1 LPLKLSGGKAQ
12 YCTSVPVLP
21 TGPFIRQGMPDTIHL
36 SDFNPDKTMPVDSK
50 LLEILCC
57 PVSKTP
63 LNVLG
68 REKLDK
74 LNSSIKSGEALYVNG
89 EKLTEPLQEGLITED
104 GKVIYPVQD
113 DIPVLLEEKG
123 IGTTQFQDF

>member
-1 LPLKLSGGKAQ
+1 
-12 YCTSVPVLP
+12 
-21 TGPFIRQGMPDTIHL
+21 
-36 SDFNPDKTMPVDSK
+36 MPVDGK

-63 LNVLG
+63 LTILG
-68 REKLDK
+68 REKLDQ
-74 LNSSIKSGEALYVNG
+74 LNMAIESGNALFVDNT
-89 EKLTEPLQEGLITED
+89 KVTDKLQEGLITED

-113 DIPVLLEEKG
+113 DIPILLEEKG

>member
-1 LPLKLSGGKAQ
+1 
-12 YCTSVPVLP
+12 
-21 TGPFIRQGMPDTIHL
+21 
-36 SDFNPDKTMPVDSK
+36 MPVDRK

-63 LNVLG
+63 LGVLG
-68 REKLDK
+68 QERLDK
-74 LNSSIKSGEALYVNG
+74 LNGAIASGEALYVDG
-89 EKLTEPLQEGLITED
+89 EKVKGRLQEGLITED

-123 IGTTQFQDF
+123 IGTAQFQGF

>member
-1 LPLKLSGGKAQ
+1 
-12 YCTSVPVLP
+12 
-21 TGPFIRQGMPDTIHL
+21 
-36 SDFNPDKTMPVDSK
+36 MPVNGK

-63 LNVLG
+63 LTVLG
-68 REKLDK
+68 RQKLEKL
-74 LNSSIKSGEALYVNG
+74 NRAIENGEALYVGG
-89 EKLTEPLQEGLITED
+89 EKVTAPLQEGLITED

-113 DIPVLLEEKG
+113 DIPILLEENG

>member
-1 LPLKLSGGKAQ
+1 
-12 YCTSVPVLP
+12 
-21 TGPFIRQGMPDTIHL
+21 
-36 SDFNPDKTMPVDSK
+36 MPVNGK

-63 LNVLG
+63 LTVLG
-68 REKLDK
+68 RKKLDK
-74 LNSSIKSGEALYVNG
+74 LNKAIKSGEALFVDG
-89 EKLTEPLQEGLITED
+89 EKVTDPLPEALVTED